1 MRKKLFG
8 ILFILIIVALGG
20 GKFLIEHTIENSNR
34 VLYENKNLGI
44 GFHIPEDYKKNPFE
58 VEEEIQE
65 NGVVIRFLD
74 PESGALVFSMYYLDK
89 DYWDEEVKENFSVP
103 YSEVYKDDSS
113 ILLCVNVSDVQ
124 YDVNDVEQREK
135 YFELWELKDEVCAS
149 LYFIES

>member
-1 MRKKLFG
+1 MREKLFG

-20 GKFLIEHTIENSNR
+20 GKFLIEHTNENSNR

-149 LYFIES
+149 LYFIE

>member
-149 LYFIES
+149 LYFIE

>member
-20 GKFLIEHTIENSNR
+20 GKFLIEHTNENSNR

-149 LYFIES
+149 LYFIE